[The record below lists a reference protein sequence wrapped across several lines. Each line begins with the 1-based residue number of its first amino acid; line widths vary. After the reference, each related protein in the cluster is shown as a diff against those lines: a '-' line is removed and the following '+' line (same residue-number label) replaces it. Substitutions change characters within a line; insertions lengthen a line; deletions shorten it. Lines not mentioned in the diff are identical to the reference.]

1 MDRAVAPRVPQA
13 NNLNNFRD
21 GLGERRRVNHTAGD
35 TIELLCLRRELTT
48 VPSFEFAL
56 RERAS
61 RLASFRH
68 DAFAPVRSIDRLS
81 EPSAALAV
89 VSDFTRGVRLSHLLT
104 PNDRRP
110 VTIDINAAQRLIQ
123 QIVSA
128 VAALHDS
135 ARDVVHGAIGPER
148 VIVTAN
154 AGAVVVEYVLGAAL
168 EQLRY
173 SPERYWKQLRIALP
187 PTSAAAGPAKF
198 DHRTDVTQLGI
209 VALSLVLG
217 RLLTDDEYPARLGD
231 VLASARAISAR
242 GGDEPLSYGLR
253 EWIGRALQLDVRHS
267 FASAC
272 EARADLEKILPG
284 TTGSETADR
293 MGKPESKI
301 AIDSKSFMRPP
312 EPEAVVTRAIQK
324 TAISFPHPEPAA
336 GAREAQMAPSA
347 PPVKAI
353 AAPTPLLTLAP
364 RMVSPPI
371 IESSS
376 VDLPDTAFDDEVSED
391 GAEES
396 AERKPWLRLTVAAI
410 AVAGLVAACTY
421 GGRSFFSTSE
431 HAVRTGTLNV
441 ASNPAGAQVFVDRQG
456 RGMTPV
462 TLTLQPGPHTVEF
475 RGIGEPR
482 TLDVNVA
489 AGTQTSQFIELAKAV
504 PASIVSQ
511 TVAVAASTA
520 ASPPV
525 PMAGSPKAP
534 LSGWVT
540 VTAPV
545 DVDVR
550 EHGKVLGTSQSD
562 RIVVP
567 AGRHEL
573 EVVSDTLGYR
583 ATAVVQ
589 VLPGKVA
596 PIRIEWPKG
605 TVALN
610 AEPWA
615 EVSIDGEKVGDT
627 PIGNLSLPIGPHE
640 IVFRHPEL
648 GEQRHAISVSLKAPS
663 RLSVDMRRQP

>member
-1 MDRAVAPRVPQA
+1 MDRAVAPHVPPA

-21 GLGERRRVNHTAGD
+21 GLGERRRITHAGGD

-81 EPSAALAV
+81 EPAAALAV
-89 VSDFTRGVRLSHLLT
+89 VSGFTRGVRLSHLLA

-110 VTIDINAAQRLIQ
+110 VTIDINAAQRLIH

-135 ARDVVHGAIGPER
+135 ARDVAHGAIGPEC

-154 AGAVVVEYVLGAAL
+154 ARAVVVEYVLGAAL

-187 PTSAAAGPAKF
+187 PAPAAAGPAKF
-198 DHRTDVTQLGI
+198 DRRTDVTQLGI

-217 RLLTDDEYPARLGD
+217 RLLTDDEVPARLGD
-231 VLASARAISAR
+231 VLASATAISAR
-242 GGDEPLSYGLR
+242 GGDEPLSHGLR
-253 EWIGRALQLDVRHS
+253 EWIGRALQLDSRHS
-267 FASAC
+267 FASAG
-272 EARADLEKILPG
+272 EARADLEKILPAAA
-284 TTGSETADR
+284 GSETADR
-293 MGKPESKI
+293 MARPESRI
-301 AIDSKSFMRPP
+301 ITDATSLMRPP
-312 EPEAVVTRAIQK
+312 APASVVTPAIQK
-324 TAISFPHPEPAA
+324 TAISFPDSKPA
-336 GAREAQMAPSA
+336 GVREAPMAPSPA
-347 PPVKAI
+347 PLKAF

-364 RMVSPPI
+364 RMVPPPVT
-371 IESSS
+371 ESSY
-376 VDLPDTAFDDEVSED
+376 VDLTDTAFDDAVSED

-396 AERKPWLRLTVAAI
+396 AERKPWIRLTVAAVV
-410 AVAGLVAACTY
+410 VAGLVAGGTY
-421 GGRSFFSTSE
+421 GGRSFFSASE
-431 HAVRTGTLNV
+431 PAVRTGTLNV
-441 ASNPAGAQVFVDRQG
+441 GSNPAGAQVFVDRQG
-456 RGMTPV
+456 RGLTPV
-462 TLTLQPGPHTVEF
+462 TLTLQPGPHSIEF

-482 TLDVNVA
+482 TVDVNVS
-489 AGTQTSQFIELAKAV
+489 AGTQTSQFIELTKAA
-504 PASIVSQ
+504 PASTVNQ
-511 TVAVAASTA
+511 TVAVDASTTA
-520 ASPPV
+520 PHLA
-525 PMAGSPKAP
+525 PMAGSPAAP

-545 DVDVR
+545 DVEVR
-550 EHGKVLGTSQSD
+550 EHGKALGTSRND

-573 EVVSDTLGYR
+573 EVVNDTLGYR
-583 ATAVVQ
+583 ATSVVQ
-589 VLPGKVA
+589 VLPGKGA
-596 PIRIEWPKG
+596 PIRIEWPQG
-605 TVALN
+605 TVSLN

-648 GEQRHAISVSLKAPS
+648 GEQRHAMSVSLKAPA

>member
-1 MDRAVAPRVPQA
+1 MDRAVAPHVPPA

-21 GLGERRRVNHTAGD
+21 GLGERRRITHAGSD
-35 TIELLCLRRELTT
+35 PIELLCLRRELTT

-89 VSDFTRGVRLSHLLT
+89 VSGFTRGVRLSHLLA

-128 VAALHDS
+128 VAALHES
-135 ARDVVHGAIGPER
+135 ARDVAHGAIGPER

-154 AGAVVVEYVLGAAL
+154 ARAVVAEYALGAAL

-173 SPERYWKQLRIALP
+173 SAERYWKQLRIALP
-187 PTSAAAGPAKF
+187 PAPAAAGPAKF
-198 DHRTDVTQLGI
+198 DHRTDVTQLGM

-217 RLLTDDEYPARLGD
+217 RLLTDDEIPARLGD
-231 VLASARAISAR
+231 VLASATAISAR
-242 GGDEPLSYGLR
+242 GGDEPLSHGLR
-253 EWIGRALQLDVRHS
+253 EWIGRALQLDSRHS

-272 EARADLEKILPG
+272 EARADLEKIVRAAI
-284 TTGSETADR
+284 GSETADR
-293 MGKPESKI
+293 MAKPEPRI
-301 AIDSKSFMRPP
+301 ITDAKSLMRSP
-312 EPEAVVTRAIQK
+312 EPAAVVTPAIQK
-324 TAISFPHPEPAA
+324 TAISFPDPKPASE
-336 GAREAQMAPSA
+336 REAHI
-347 PPVKAI
+347 PPLKAI

-364 RMVSPPI
+364 RMVPPPVN
-371 IESSS
+371 ESSS
-376 VDLPDTAFDDEVSED
+376 VDLADTAFDDAVSED
-391 GAEES
+391 RAEES
-396 AERKPWLRLTVAAI
+396 AERKPWVRLTVAAVV
-410 AVAGLVAACTY
+410 VAGLVAAGTY
-421 GGRSFFSTSE
+421 GGRSFFSASE
-431 HAVRTGTLNV
+431 PPVRTGTLNV

-456 RGMTPV
+456 RGLTPV
-462 TLTLQPGPHTVEF
+462 TLTLQPGPHSIEF

-482 TLDVNVA
+482 TVDVNVA
-489 AGTQTSQFIELAKAV
+489 AGTQTSQFIELVKAA
-504 PASIVSQ
+504 PASTVSQ
-511 TVAVAASTA
+511 TVAVEASATA
-520 ASPPV
+520 SLPA
-525 PMAGSPKAP
+525 PMAGSPAAP

-540 VTAPV
+540 VAAPV
-545 DVDVR
+545 DVEVR
-550 EHGKVLGTSQSD
+550 EHGKALGTSRTD
-562 RIVVP
+562 RIMVP

-583 ATAVVQ
+583 ATSVVQ
-589 VLPGKVA
+589 VLPGKGA
-596 PIRIEWPKG
+596 PVRIEWPQG
-605 TVALN
+605 TVSLN

-648 GEQRHAISVSLKAPS
+648 GEQRHAMSVSLKAPA

>member
-1 MDRAVAPRVPQA
+1 MDRAVAPHVPPA

-21 GLGERRRVNHTAGD
+21 GLGERRRITQAGGD
-35 TIELLCLRRELTT
+35 SIELLCLRRELTT

-89 VSDFTRGVRLSHLLT
+89 VSGFTRGVRLSHLLA

-128 VAALHDS
+128 VAALHES
-135 ARDVVHGAIGPER
+135 ARDVAHGAIGPER

-154 AGAVVVEYVLGAAL
+154 ARAVVVEYVLGAAL

-187 PTSAAAGPAKF
+187 PAPAAAGPAKF
-198 DHRTDVTQLGI
+198 DHRTDVTQLGM

-217 RLLTDDEYPARLGD
+217 RLLTDDEIPARLGD
-231 VLASARAISAR
+231 VLASATAISAR
-242 GGDEPLSYGLR
+242 GGDEPLSHGLR
-253 EWIGRALQLDVRHS
+253 EWIGRALQLDSRHS

-272 EARADLEKILPG
+272 EARADLEKIVRAAI
-284 TTGSETADR
+284 GSETADR
-293 MGKPESKI
+293 MAKPEPRI
-301 AIDSKSFMRPP
+301 ITDAKSLMRSP
-312 EPEAVVTRAIQK
+312 EPAAVVTPAIQK
-324 TAISFPHPEPAA
+324 TAISFPDPKPASE
-336 GAREAQMAPSA
+336 REANI
-347 PPVKAI
+347 PPLKAI

-364 RMVSPPI
+364 RMVPPPVN
-371 IESSS
+371 ESSS
-376 VDLPDTAFDDEVSED
+376 VDLADTAFDDAVSED
-391 GAEES
+391 RAEES
-396 AERKPWLRLTVAAI
+396 AERKPWVRLTVAAVV
-410 AVAGLVAACTY
+410 VAGLVAAGTY
-421 GGRSFFSTSE
+421 GGRSFFSASE
-431 HAVRTGTLNV
+431 PPVRTGTLNV

-456 RGMTPV
+456 RGLTPV
-462 TLTLQPGPHTVEF
+462 TLTLQPGPHSIEF

-482 TLDVNVA
+482 TVDVNVA
-489 AGTQTSQFIELAKAV
+489 AGTQTSQFIELVKAA
-504 PASIVSQ
+504 PASTVSQ
-511 TVAVAASTA
+511 TVAVEASATA
-520 ASPPV
+520 SLPA
-525 PMAGSPKAP
+525 PMAGSPAAP

-540 VTAPV
+540 VAAPV
-545 DVDVR
+545 DVEVR
-550 EHGKVLGTSQSD
+550 EHGKALGTSRTD
-562 RIVVP
+562 RIMVP

-583 ATAVVQ
+583 ATSVVQ
-589 VLPGKVA
+589 VLPGKGA
-596 PIRIEWPKG
+596 PVRIEWPQG
-605 TVALN
+605 TVSLN

-648 GEQRHAISVSLKAPS
+648 GEQRHAMSVSLKAPA